1 MSKKMRRAAM
11 HTHTHTHPKPP
22 TCTNPLSPHS
32 SSACQAALCSGCR
45 TQYAD
50 ASTHV
55 RNSSH
60 SHFQNTPPLL
70 VQILP
75 LNRSDRKCR
84 LSPTA
89 LLRLCLCP
97 IISASPCLLGP
108 LCGGRICCIFTL
120 PRPNPHVS
128 ISCLALLRHISFHVC
143 LCLSGLSRTSL
154 LPAIYIDALRS
165 RSLLRFR
172 QISRLQSNTIF
183 PVCAL
188 TPGTLAF
195 TFVGLP
201 IHCCV
206 DC

>member
-11 HTHTHTHPKPP
+11 HTHTHTHSKPP
-22 TCTNPLSPHS
+22 TCSNPLSPHS

-55 RNSSH
+55 RNSSY

-75 LNRSDRKCR
+75 LNRSDRNCR

-97 IISASPCLLGP
+97 IISALPCLLGAP
-108 LCGGRICCIFTL
+108 VRRTYMLHIHA

-154 LPAIYIDALRS
+154 PPAIYIDALRS

-172 QISRLQSNTIF
+172 QISRLQSHTIF

-195 TFVGLP
+195 IFVGLSF
-201 IHCCV
+201 HCCV

>member
-11 HTHTHTHPKPP
+11 HTHTHTHSKPP
-22 TCTNPLSPHS
+22 TCSNPLSPHS

-55 RNSSH
+55 RNSSY

-75 LNRSDRKCR
+75 LNRSDRICR

-97 IISASPCLLGP
+97 IISASPCLLGAPVRRTYMLHIHAPP
-108 LCGGRICCIFTL
+108 LQPPCIDFMPGVAEAYLIPCL
-120 PRPNPHVS
+120 PVPVRPVS
-128 ISCLALLRHISFHVC
+128 YFSSPCNIYRCSSQPLAPQIPSNLTSPVPYYFSSLCFDPRHTCIH
-143 LCLSGLSRTSL
+143 LCWVVISL
-154 LPAIYIDALRS
+154 L
-165 RSLLRFR
+165 
-172 QISRLQSNTIF
+172 
-183 PVCAL
+183 C
-188 TPGTLAF
+188 
-195 TFVGLP
+195 
-201 IHCCV
+201 
-206 DC
+206 